1 MNDLR
6 TVKTTQAIENAL
18 MELIEIKGFSK
29 IKLTDIASRAM
40 VNRNTIYLHYGSK
53 EDIVIS
59 ILNKTYKEEDFGQ
72 EFYKTLFSKPN
83 RKDINK
89 LMAQLVDSIDKN
101 IELYR
106 ILTTDPNLK
115 GYLTHIINVF
125 RNEILKEVENTNSNK
140 IRIDYM
146 LSGTYGA
153 IARWVTH
160 AEVTREEIINEL
172 TLITYIGLKSIS
184 KKKSMY

>member
-6 TVKTTQAIENAL
+6 TIKTTQAIENAL

-29 IKLTDIASRAM
+29 IKLTDIASKAM
-40 VNRNTIYLHYGSK
+40 VNRNTIYLHYASK

-59 ILNKTYKEEDFGQ
+59 ILNKTYKEENFGDDF
-72 EFYKTLFSKPN
+72 FKMLFSSPN
-83 RKDINK
+83 KKSIAK
-89 LMAQLVDSIDKN
+89 LMTQLVDSIDKN

-125 RNEILKEVENTNSNK
+125 RNKTLKEIEDTNSNK
-140 IRIDYM
+140 IRLDYM

-153 IARWVTH
+153 VSRWVTH
-160 AEVTREEIINEL
+160 AEVSREEIIGEL
-172 TLITYIGLKSIS
+172 TSITYFGLKTIS
-184 KKKSMY
+184 KKRK